1 MHIRQEQEEKNLLS
15 EGEDAFKSDDR
26 TVSKVSTI
34 TQLHIPFPVISVVIR
49 EASIRPPSQPM
60 GDFDGDKEAF
70 KVEMSMFILQP
81 KSLENCKVVFYLGLL
96 SNWTRLLEPP
106 SRTSTPRQNMNR

>member
-1 MHIRQEQEEKNLLS
+1 MHIEQEQEEKNPLADD
-15 EGEDAFKSDDR
+15 EDKSDDR
-26 TVSKVSTI
+26 TVSKVSSI
-34 TQLHIPFPVISVVIR
+34 TQLLLPFSAISVAIR

-60 GDFDGDKEAF
+60 GDFVGDKEAF